1 MKIVIRLFIAFVIF
15 FAIYNVWILMD
26 VPNRNSIFVKTTVTK
41 ASIIIIGT
49 DAGNGNILGIQ
60 PQLTAANYANIPTFK
75 ETIRAYLLEAKSK
88 QLISPK
94 TVVLLPEQIGSL
106 LIAYEEKEKVYT
118 ASTMEE
124 AMQSIVKTNL
134 FKFIVEFFSSDTPNK
149 SIKAAIAMKSK
160 QAGKIYWEVF
170 GDLAKEFDVTIAAGS
185 ILLPNAT
192 RTAEG
197 TLKINKGNLFNTAAI
212 FNRDGKVDT
221 TLQKTEFPIEQLS
234 GLMSHFETS
243 IHVFEKSNQSMGW
256 KLYDIK
262 SPTTNNP
269 IHFGMNLSI
278 AGQFW
283 DKKGDGRVLVINN
296 DSVSVIPAV
305 TTGRM
310 INLWTN

>member
-1 MKIVIRLFIAFVIF
+1 MKLLIRLFIALAIF
-15 FAIYNVWILMD
+15 FAVYNVWVLMD
-26 VPNRNSIFVKTTVTK
+26 VPNRNSVFVKTTVSK
-41 ASIIIIGT
+41 EGIISIGT

-75 ETIRAYLLEAKSK
+75 ETIRAYLVEAKSK
-88 QLISPK
+88 HLISAK

-118 ASTMEE
+118 ASTIEE

-134 FKFIVEFFSSDTPNK
+134 FKYIIAFFSADTPNK

-160 QAGKIYWEVF
+160 QAGKIYWEIF
-170 GDLAKEFDVTIAAGS
+170 RDLAKEFDVTIAAGS
-185 ILLPNAT
+185 ILLPNST
-192 RTAEG
+192 RTTEG
-197 TLKINKGNLFNTAAI
+197 TLKIDKGNLFNTAAI

-221 TLQKTEFPIEQLS
+221 LLQKTAFPIEQLS
-234 GLMSHFETS
+234 GFISQFESS
-243 IHVFEKSNQSMGW
+243 IQVFEKSTHSMGW
-256 KLYDIK
+256 KYFNVK
-262 SPTTNNP
+262 SPSANSS
-269 IHFGMNLSI
+269 IHYGMNLSI

-296 DSVSVIPAV
+296 DSVSVIPAGS
-305 TTGRM
+305 TGRM

>member
-1 MKIVIRLFIAFVIF
+1 MKIVIRLFIAFVIL
-15 FAIYNVWILMD
+15 FAVYNVWILMD
-26 VPNRNSIFVKTTVTK
+26 VPNRNSVFVKTTVAK
-41 ASIIIIGT
+41 ESIITIGT

-60 PQLTAANYANIPTFK
+60 PQLTASNYANIPTFK

-88 QLISPK
+88 QLINPK

-118 ASTMEE
+118 AATMEE
-124 AMQSIVKTNL
+124 AMQSIVRTNL

-149 SIKAAIAMKSK
+149 SMKAAIAMKSK

-170 GDLAKEFDVTIAAGS
+170 GDLAKEFNVTIAAGS

-197 TLKINKGNLFNTAAI
+197 TLIVNKGNLFNTAAI

-221 TLQKTEFPIEQLS
+221 LLQKTEFPIDQLS
-234 GLMSHFETS
+234 GLMSQFETS
-243 IHVFEKSNQSMGW
+243 IHVFQKSNQSMGW
-256 KLYDIK
+256 KLFDIK
-262 SPTTNNP
+262 SPTANSA
-269 IHFGMNLSI
+269 IHYGMNLSI

-283 DKKGDGRVLVINN
+283 DKKGDGRALVINN
-296 DSVSVIPAV
+296 DSITVIPAA